1 MVKMVKVMNTM
12 NKAICNKCEH
22 EFDIKL
28 QTENKYKLQV
38 TYFECPECN
47 ERYIVNVT
55 DKKLRKDMKKAIKL
69 RNRMI
74 SNVDDEEAIR
84 DYHVI
89 KEKNCAREK
98 ELREIYLKK
107 AVD

>member
-1 MVKMVKVMNTM
+1 MVKMVKVMNKVVCDKCKDEFNIKFQTK
-12 NKAICNKCEH
+12 NKGN
-22 EFDIKL
+22 
-28 QTENKYKLQV
+28 LQV
-38 TYFECPECN
+38 TYFECPKCN

-55 DKKLRKDMKKAIKL
+55 DKKLRKDMKKAIEL

-74 SNVDDEEAIR
+74 SNVDDEKAIR